1 MAESAKNNAFTSVLG
16 GQKQRRRRSVKQ
28 NAAEEGRGSEKMRY
42 IGGQFDEAVARKLK
56 EISGR
61 EGTTILNLLAE
72 ALNMLF
78 EDRGEPPIARGGK
91 R

>member
-1 MAESAKNNAFTSVLG
+1 MPKSGKNNAFTSALG
-16 GQKQRRRRSVKQ
+16 VERQSSRRSEEQ
-28 NAAEEGRGSEKMRY
+28 EAAEKGKGSGKRRY
-42 IGGQFDEAVARKLK
+42 IGGPFDEAVARKLR

-61 EGTTILNLLAE
+61 EGKTILNLLAE

-78 EDRGEPPIARGGK
+78 VDRGEPPIARGGK

>member
-1 MAESAKNNAFTSVLG
+1 MAESEKNNAFTSALG
-16 GQKQRRRRSVKQ
+16 GQRQSKRRSEERS
-28 NAAEEGRGSEKMRY
+28 AAEEGKGSEKVRY
-42 IGGQFDEAVARKLK
+42 IGGPFDEAVARQLRV
-56 EISGR
+56 ISGR

>member
-16 GQKQRRRRSVKQ
+16 GQRRSRRRS
-28 NAAEEGRGSEKMRY
+28 EGQEPAGEGKGAGKMRY

-72 ALNMLF
+72 ALNMLL

>member
-1 MAESAKNNAFTSVLG
+1 MAESAKNNEFTSALDI
-16 GQKQRRRRSVKQ
+16 QRRTSRRDGER
-28 NAAEEGRGSEKMRY
+28 NTAGEGKRGDKTRY
-42 IGGQFDEAVARKLK
+42 IGGPFDEAVARKLR

-61 EGTTILNLLAE
+61 EGRTILSLLAE